1 MERTELPIAVF
12 DSGLGGISVLR
23 ALVQRLP
30 GEDFLYF
37 GDSANAPYGVRPVA
51 EVRRLTQDVIG
62 RLYDRGIK
70 AAVIACNTATS
81 AAIGPLRAAFPDIPV
96 IGIEPALKPAVAHH
110 RRVLVLATPLTLREE
125 KFVALMHQCA
135 GCAEIVPLP
144 CPELVEFVERGEL
157 DSPALTA
164 YLARQ
169 LGPYAGRVDAAV
181 LGCTHFPFARRAI
194 RAALGG
200 WLLAQLKL
208 MGVTFL
214 ILTAGFLLLRTEYP
228 LLFALLTTLIDA
240 LPVFGTGTVLIPWAL
255 LEFLHGNTA
264 CGVGFLILYA
274 VAALTRQTL
283 EPRLVGQQIGL
294 APIFTLL
301 ALYAGYKTIGV
312 PGMILFPICAVL
324 FRQLWDHSGLQNS

>member
-157 DSPALTA
+157 DSPALFDHPGFLDH
-164 YLARQ
+164 LAS
-169 LGPYAGRVDAAV
+169 VNK
-181 LGCTHFPFARRAI
+181 GCTITH
-194 RAALGG
+194 
-200 WLLAQLKL
+200 
-208 MGVTFL
+208 
-214 ILTAGFLLLRTEYP
+214 
-228 LLFALLTTLIDA
+228 
-240 LPVFGTGTVLIPWAL
+240 
-255 LEFLHGNTA
+255 
-264 CGVGFLILYA
+264 
-274 VAALTRQTL
+274 
-283 EPRLVGQQIGL
+283 
-294 APIFTLL
+294 IF
-301 ALYAGYKTIGV
+301 
-312 PGMILFPICAVL
+312 C
-324 FRQLWDHSGLQNS
+324 

>member
-37 GDSANAPYGVRPVA
+37 GDSANAPYGVRPA
-51 EVRRLTQDVIG
+51 EEVRRLTQDVIA

-125 KFVALMHQCA
+125 KFAALMQQCA
-135 GCAEIVPLP
+135 GCAEITPLP

-200 WLLAQLKL
+200 
-208 MGVTFL
+208 
-214 ILTAGFLLLRTEYP
+214 
-228 LLFALLTTLIDA
+228 
-240 LPVFGTGTVLIPWAL
+240 
-255 LEFLHGNTA
+255 
-264 CGVGFLILYA
+264 A
-274 VAALTRQTL
+274 VALYDGSDGTRPRNAAPARA
-283 EPRLVGQQIGL
+283 PRLDPRRQPRHCHTGKQPPVRAAAQPPAARPAPGGL
-294 APIFTLL
+294 TV
-301 ALYAGYKTIGV
+301 YADPT
-312 PGMILFPICAVL
+312 
-324 FRQLWDHSGLQNS
+324 HSLSAHRLEYVRRHAGARRDRP

>member
-144 CPELVEFVERGEL
+144 CPELVEFVE
-157 DSPALTA
+157 P
-164 YLARQ
+164 
-169 LGPYAGRVDAAV
+169 
-181 LGCTHFPFARRAI
+181 RAHSLP
-194 RAALGG
+194 RAAARPVCRPRGCGRARLH
-200 WLLAQLKL
+200 
-208 MGVTFL
+208 
-214 ILTAGFLLLRTEYP
+214 
-228 LLFALLTTLIDA
+228 A
-240 LPVFGTGTVLIPWAL
+240 LPVRPPGHPRRPRRQCYAL
-255 LEFLHGNTA
+255 RRQRRHRPRN
-264 CGVGFLILYA
+264 
-274 VAALTRQTL
+274 AAPARA
-283 EPRLVGQQIGL
+283 PRLG
-294 APIFTLL
+294 P
-301 ALYAGYKTIGV
+301 
-312 PGMILFPICAVL
+312 
-324 FRQLWDHSGLQNS
+324 RR

>member
-51 EVRRLTQDVIG
+51 EVRRLTQDVIA

-135 GCAEIVPLP
+135 GCAEITPLP

-200 WLLAQLKL
+200 EVALPRAERFEQHIVL
-208 MGVTFL
+208 
-214 ILTAGFLLLRTEYP
+214 
-228 LLFALLTTLIDA
+228 LLFARQA
-240 LPVFGTGTVLIPWAL
+240 EHRVLRAAL
-255 LEFLHGNTA
+255 LLA
-264 CGVGFLILYA
+264 RDVQLVLRGVQ
-274 VAALTRQTL
+274 VALGLVRLTERGI
-283 EPRLVGQQIGL
+283 E
-294 APIFTLL
+294 
-301 ALYAGYKTIGV
+301 
-312 PGMILFPICAVL
+312 L
-324 FRQLWDHSGLQNS
+324 FR

>member
-157 DSPALTA
+157 DSPA
-164 YLARQ
+164 
-169 LGPYAGRVDAAV
+169 AV

-200 WLLAQLKL
+200 NVTLYDGSDGTARETLRQLVRRGWVRGGSH
-208 MGVTFL
+208 GV
-214 ILTAGFLLLRTEYP
+214 
-228 LLFALLTTLIDA
+228 
-240 LPVFGTGTVLIPWAL
+240 V
-255 LEFLHGNTA
+255 
-264 CGVGFLILYA
+264 
-274 VAALTRQTL
+274 TL
-283 EPRLVGQQIGL
+283 ENSLPSELPLSRR
-294 APIFTLL
+294 LL
-301 ALYAGYKTIGV
+301 AL
-312 PGMILFPICAVL
+312 P
-324 FRQLWDHSGLQNS
+324 RED

>member
-37 GDSANAPYGVRPVA
+37 GDSANAPYGVRPA
-51 EVRRLTQDVIG
+51 EEVRRLTQDVIA

-70 AAVIACNTATS
+70 AAVIACNT
-81 AAIGPLRAAFPDIPV
+81 
-96 IGIEPALKPAVAHH
+96 ALKPAVAHH

-125 KFVALMHQCA
+125 KFAALMQQCA
-135 GCAEIVPLP
+135 GCAEITPLP

-200 WLLAQLKL
+200 A
-208 MGVTFL
+208 
-214 ILTAGFLLLRTEYP
+214 
-228 LLFALLTTLIDA
+228 
-240 LPVFGTGTVLIPWAL
+240 
-255 LEFLHGNTA
+255 
-264 CGVGFLILYA
+264 
-274 VAALTRQTL
+274 AALYDGSDGTARETLRQLVRRGWIRGGSRGIVTL
-283 EPRLVGQQIGL
+283 ENSRPSELPLSRR
-294 APIFTLL
+294 LL
-301 ALYAGYKTIGV
+301 AL
-312 PGMILFPICAVL
+312 P
-324 FRQLWDHSGLQNS
+324 RED